1 MTEFWLF
8 LIFIGTTMA
17 CYGWLSL
24 REGRRR

>member
-8 LIFIGTTMA
+8 LIFIGTTMI

-24 REGRRR
+24 REERRR